1 MEIGG
6 ITTAKNKNHRH
17 RFLSYSFLAMFSSFF
32 SAGLAEFGG
41 YSSGI
46 TYKEVRSL
54 NTDGMK
60 KFGRLFHIIRLFQNT
75 TRKYRTREIAEIIGV
90 NEDTAGKYLQ
100 ELSSAG
106 LLPVTKDGHFW
117 ILPEGATIPH
127 LELSLSYAEAVSLY
141 LAGRLLSQT
150 QDEQNWHIMMALKK
164 LVEALPAAL
173 RERQQMLVDLL
184 MFAEHEENQ
193 LRDMSHTFQVLTSA
207 WVTQR
212 RVRLSY
218 APLSGKSFECFFDP
232 YLLEPSAIGRTIY
245 AIGYS
250 SLAKDLR
257 TFKLERIQQADLTN
271 DSFNVSDK
279 FKGAEMLQQAWGVM
293 YGDEEP
299 VTVRLRF
306 SAAVTPRVRE
316 TRWHPS
322 QQLTLT
328 RDGCE
333 WTATIGD
340 TLEIEPW
347 IRGWGGDCEVLEPV
361 ALRESI
367 IQHVRR
373 AMVTYHL
380 SEESTIHQHQPGKF
394 DRGLFKKE

>member
-1 MEIGG
+1 MG
-6 ITTAKNKNHRH
+6 IVVVSLRRREEA
-17 RFLSYSFLAMFSSFF
+17 
-32 SAGLAEFGG
+32 
-41 YSSGI
+41 
-46 TYKEVRSL
+46 L

-75 TRKYRTREIAEIIGV
+75 ATKYRTREIAEIIGV
-90 NEDTAGKYLQ
+90 NEDTVGKYLL
-100 ELSSAG
+100 ELGSAG

-150 QDEQNWHIMMALKK
+150 QDEQNWHITMAMKK

-173 RERQQMLVDLL
+173 RERQQMLLDLL
-184 MFAEHEENQ
+184 LFAEHEENQ
-193 LRDMSHTFQVLTSA
+193 LRDMSHTFQVLARA

-218 APLSGKSFECFFDP
+218 APPSRKSSECFFDP

-250 SLAKDLR
+250 SLVNDLR
-257 TFKLERIQQADLTN
+257 TYKLERIQQADLTN
-271 DSFNVSDK
+271 DSFEISDK
-279 FKGAEMLQQAWGVM
+279 FKGAEMLQRAWGVM

-322 QQLTLT
+322 QSLRLT

-340 TLEIEPW
+340 ILEIEPW
-347 IRGWGGDCEVLEPV
+347 IRGWGGDCEVMEPV
-361 ALRESI
+361 ALRESV
-367 IQHVRR
+367 IQHLRR
-373 AMVTYHL
+373 GMATYHL
-380 SEESTIHQHQPGKF
+380 SNDGTVDQHQPGKL
-394 DRGLFKKE
+394 DRSLFKKE

>member
-1 MEIGG
+1 
-6 ITTAKNKNHRH
+6 
-17 RFLSYSFLAMFSSFF
+17 L
-32 SAGLAEFGG
+32 G
-41 YSSGI
+41 YHL
-46 TYKEVRSL
+46 KEVKSL
-54 NTDGMK
+54 HTDGWK
-60 KFGRLFHIIRLFQNT
+60 KFDRLFHIIRLFQNT
-75 TRKYRTREIAEIIGV
+75 HKKYRTREIAEIIGV

-100 ELSSAG
+100 ELGSAG
-106 LLPVTKDGHFW
+106 LLPVTKDGHYW

-150 QDEQNWHIMMALKK
+150 QDEQNWHITMALKK
-164 LVEALPAAL
+164 LVEALPPAL
-173 RERQQMLVDLL
+173 RERQQMLLNLL

-193 LRDMSHTFQVLTSA
+193 LRDMSHTLQVLASG

-250 SLAKDLR
+250 SVVKDLR
-257 TFKLERIQQADLTN
+257 TYKLERIQQADLTN
-271 DSFNVSDK
+271 EPFTVSDK
-279 FKGAEMLQQAWGVM
+279 FKGAEKLQQAWGVM
-293 YGDEEP
+293 YSDEEP

-322 QQLTLT
+322 QKLTLT

-347 IRGWGGDCEVLEPV
+347 IRGWGGDCEVVEPA
-361 ALRESI
+361 ALRERV
-367 IQHVRR
+367 IQHIRQ
-373 AMVTYHL
+373 AMKTYHL
-380 SEESTIHQHQPGKF
+380 TDVPPVHPHQPGTF
-394 DRGLFKKE
+394 DRRLFKQE